1 MTFYICI
8 LFQQNNQAID
18 YDAHQEGSLFPKNS
32 ERDLNLRFMQ
42 TGLRDT
48 GAESI
53 KEGKLTCTVLDFI
66 TNSNVDVH

>member
-1 MTFYICI
+1 MIFFVF
-8 LFQQNNQAID
+8 FQQNKQAID
-18 YDAHQEGSLFPKNS
+18 YAAHQEGSLFPQSS
-32 ERDLNLRFMQ
+32 ERDLNLRLME

-66 TNSNVDVH
+66 TNTNVHVH